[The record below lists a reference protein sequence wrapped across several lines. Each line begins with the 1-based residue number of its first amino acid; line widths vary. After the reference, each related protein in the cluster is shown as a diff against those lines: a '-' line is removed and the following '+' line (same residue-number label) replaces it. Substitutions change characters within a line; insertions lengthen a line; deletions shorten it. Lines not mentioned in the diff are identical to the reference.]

1 MEDQDINQ
9 LLLDQEPPHKQVEY
23 LEAPVI
29 TSTLIRTLLAKVL
42 EANSPIIDGSQLMDA
57 PMRLLKAKIM
67 KEAFIKFIDGLMKG
81 KSPMK
86 QIIGLMLKA
95 MFINATDG
103 SMTDKLLTKLSKLPN
118 ATELLFPSTLQKTFM
133 ELSEGLTLSL
143 NHNTEI
149 VKNTDRMDFIQ

>member
-1 MEDQDINQ
+1 M
-9 LLLDQEPPHKQVEY
+9 LPHKQVEMLEY
-23 LEAPVI
+23 LEAPAI
-29 TSTLIRTLLAKVL
+29 TSTLIPTLLGRVL
-42 EANSPIIDGSQLMDA
+42 EANKPIIDGSQLMDA
-57 PMRLLKAKIM
+57 LMRLLKAKIM

-118 ATELLFPSTLQKTFM
+118 VMELLFPSTSQKTFM
-133 ELSEGLTLSL
+133 ELSE
-143 NHNTEI
+143 
-149 VKNTDRMDFIQ
+149 R